1 MNGLDL
7 LILAV
12 TVLGLAYALYGRRL
26 ARSWGIDPARKT
38 PAREFE
44 DDMEFVPSSP
54 AVVFG
59 HEFASIA
66 GAGPINGPI
75 IAAMFGWV
83 PVFLWLLFGAVFIG
97 AVHDFA
103 ALYTS
108 VRNGGKS
115 IGYIIEL
122 YAGKTGKRLFLIF
135 VWFFSI
141 LIIGAFADIAAGTF
155 AGFDPGG
162 GGIKTNAQVASASL
176 FFVAAALGLGFLIRK
191 KKTSGLASGIIAVDL
206 LILCIVLGLFFPIFL
221 PKGLWLVLV
230 FGYICTASLV
240 PVWSLGQPR
249 NYLNSFLLI
258 AMILAAFTGVV
269 FTKPEI
275 SIPPFSGF
283 EVNGNLLFPGLFVT
297 IACGAISGFHSMVAA
312 GTVSK
317 QIDNESRILPISYG
331 AMLLETLV
339 AVLALIAVGSL
350 ARNGVLPQGTPPLIF
365 ATAVSGFLR
374 QLGLPGEVSF
384 AIVSLAVSSFVFTT
398 LDTVARLGRLSF
410 QELFACGDTQAPPGM
425 PAGSEDAGP
434 ESAGS
439 ESADPE
445 DADPEDAG
453 PESAGSESADP
464 ESAGPGVSGNREKP
478 APVLPASS
486 SRSFLSGPS
495 SGPFLP
501 ALRRIMGA
509 KPVSAF
515 CTLLPAYLLAILGYR
530 NIWALFGTANQLL
543 AALSLL
549 ACALFLK
556 QSRRGVAALA
566 VPIFIMLAVSYSSL
580 VLTIGTKTGLLIR
593 GGFDPGADGLQL
605 CIALAL
611 LILGV
616 LVGFSCLAK
625 LFSKTPKMVKGTA
638 EEIS

>member
-115 IGYIIEL
+115 IGYIIEI

-176 FFVAAALGLGFLIRK
+176 FFTAAAVGLGFLIRK

-283 EVNGNLLFPGLFVT
+283 EVNGNLLFPGLFIT
-297 IACGAISGFHSMVAA
+297 IACGAISGFHSLVAA

-365 ATAVSGFLR
+365 ATAVSGFLH

-384 AIVSLAVSSFVFTT
+384 TIVSLAVSSFVFTT
-398 LDTVARLGRLSF
+398 LDTVTRLGRLSF
-410 QELFACGDTQAPPGM
+410 QELFARGDTQAPPGM
-425 PAGSEDAGP
+425 PANSKDANPESAGSENAGSEDAGP

-439 ESADPE
+439 
-445 DADPEDAG
+445 
-453 PESAGSESADP
+453 
-464 ESAGPGVSGNREKP
+464 GVSGNREKP
-478 APVLPASS
+478 APVLPALSS
-486 SRSFLSGPS
+486 PPFLSGPS

-556 QSRRGVAALA
+556 QSRRGIAALA

-580 VLTIGTKTGLLIR
+580 VLTVGTKTGLLIR

-625 LFSKTPKMVKGTA
+625 LFSKTPKTVKGTA